1 MYSYARPLQ
10 PLLSKRQI
18 LTRQPASAR
27 EPRARYSIS
36 GDTVLICETHPSYVV
51 IQADLHRSVSAPSDR
66 RVHVH
71 ACLPVSDESRN
82 NNPLI
87 VYRLRRTC
95 DRDSRTAQSR
105 KGQSK
110 PGLYRG
116 RSTGKETRNA
126 SKRETRDAHNLV
138 TGYTYYNCVF
148 VTKGVDATNRRCSKK
163 SDRRTERQP
172 KKKPKKAEKSNSR
185 SKQNLQSTPPPPLP
199 PRACRVRVIS
209 RGQ

>member
-1 MYSYARPLQ
+1 MPNTQ
-10 PLLSKRQI
+10 PPTHQREKR
-18 LTRQPASAR
+18 RQH
-27 EPRARYSIS
+27 
-36 GDTVLICETHPSYVV
+36 DTVPAVILICETHPSYVV
-51 IQADLHRSVSAPSDR
+51 IQADIHRSVSAPSDR

-126 SKRETRDAHNLV
+126 SKRETRDAHDLV

-185 SKQNLQSTPPPPLP
+185 SKQNLQSTPPPPSPL
-199 PRACRVRVIS
+199 ARVAYV
-209 RGQ
+209 